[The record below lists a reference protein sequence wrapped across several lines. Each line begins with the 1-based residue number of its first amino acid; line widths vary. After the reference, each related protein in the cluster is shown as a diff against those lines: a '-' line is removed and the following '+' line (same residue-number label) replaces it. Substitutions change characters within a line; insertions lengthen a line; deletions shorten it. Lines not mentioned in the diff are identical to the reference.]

1 MNFLIN
7 KDFSLIDII
16 DSLWVVLI
24 VFFFVQIMYFIFYN
38 RKCFVLCF
46 SLFSLTAILSYL
58 DFSVNY
64 YFALFGVTLSLFFLY
79 SFLKHRYPEDN
90 QSQIPFFM
98 ILASVILQFIL
109 STVGKEG
116 TLHISLIVILFIM
129 VHLFVKAV
137 YSFINKREGSS
148 FILFG
153 LIMYQISL
161 INVFIYYSL
170 DKISYLNA
178 IIKYENLFFPE
189 IFVLVLFFL
198 NILHQYFNIKRNF
211 NEKNSALSNL
221 EKIKIEE
228 NYRSEFLTTAAS
240 ETEIIIK
247 RIENHCAQ
255 IEAPGELNKL
265 LKEAKRLA
273 DYVKNMNSFLYS
285 KDKVFNNSIIEA
297 DDVKIE
303 ESVEKSRRELY
314 SNISHDL
321 RTPLTSIKGYV
332 EAILDGVVDE
342 PEVQK
347 EYLERVKVRV
357 NGLIKLVEELST
369 IANIDS
375 KKAVFDLQP
384 MSSSDFINRIY
395 ERFDPEISSGGLTFL
410 KEVSDE
416 IKENN
421 YFVKID
427 YHKMERVFGNLVS
440 NAVRYSKEGGII
452 SLGVKTDNN
461 NLLIT
466 FKDNGSGINKEDL
479 PYIFNR
485 FFTEK
490 KNRSSITGNSGLG
503 LAIAKD
509 IVESHNGKI
518 WAESEKGI
526 GTIFFIKIPFE

>member
-1 MNFLIN
+1 M
-7 KDFSLIDII
+7 
-16 DSLWVVLI
+16 
-24 VFFFVQIMYFIFYN
+24 
-38 RKCFVLCF
+38 
-46 SLFSLTAILSYL
+46 
-58 DFSVNY
+58 
-64 YFALFGVTLSLFFLY
+64 
-79 SFLKHRYPEDN
+79 
-90 QSQIPFFM
+90 
-98 ILASVILQFIL
+98 
-109 STVGKEG
+109 
-116 TLHISLIVILFIM
+116 
-129 VHLFVKAV
+129 
-137 YSFINKREGSS
+137 
-148 FILFG
+148 
-153 LIMYQISL
+153 
-161 INVFIYYSL
+161 
-170 DKISYLNA
+170 
-178 IIKYENLFFPE
+178 
-189 IFVLVLFFL
+189 LVLFFL

-247 RIENHCAQ
+247 RIENHYAQ
-255 IEAPGELNKL
+255 IQAPGELNKL
-265 LKEAKRLA
+265 LKETQRLA
-273 DYVKNMNSFLYS
+273 DYVKNMNRFLYS
-285 KDKVFNNSIIEA
+285 KEKVVNNSIIEA
-297 DDVKIE
+297 DDVKVE

-314 SNISHDL
+314 SSISHDL

-347 EYLERVKVRV
+347 EYLERVRVRV

-384 MSSSDFINRIY
+384 MSSADLINKIY

-410 KEVSDE
+410 KDINEE
-416 IKENN
+416 IKEKN
-421 YFVKID
+421 YIIKID
-427 YHKMERVFGNLVS
+427 YHKLERVFGNLVS

-452 SLGVKTDNN
+452 SLGAEADNKE
-461 NLLIT
+461 LLIT
-466 FKDNGSGINKEDL
+466 FKDNGSGISKEDM

-518 WAESEKGI
+518 WAESEKDK